1 MEQAQKIKIKAVY
14 TKRYPQNEIHD
25 AMASHRFS
33 VLVTHRQMGK
43 TVLAINELIKRAMK
57 NPLPDGRYFYIAPQ
71 LKQAKLIAWDY
82 LKHYISPFMAVQ
94 AGNQTRP
101 AVVINESELKVTFKT
116 KNAPYIRIL
125 GADNPDAIR
134 GTYADGVV
142 LDEYGDMKP
151 NVFSEIIRP
160 MLLSRHGWV
169 LFAGT
174 PKGQNQFYNT
184 FQMASKNFH
193 ENPQGDWWCGLYR
206 ADKTHVIPE
215 EELAQIKA
223 ETPTNIFRQEYLCD
237 FTASADNVLIPI
249 DLVVEAQKRV
259 YGMDAMNGAPRVL
272 GVDPARFGD
281 DKSIIYPRQ
290 GLQAFDPLV
299 FEKLDNMAFAA
310 RIAEKIEDFHPDAV
324 FIDAGNGAGV
334 IDRLRQLNYRNIV
347 EVPFGGKPTKQG
359 QYLNKRAELWGE
371 LRDWLK
377 AGGAL
382 PATDT
387 ELVTDLSTPV
397 YDFDNA
403 NRLRLESKEHI
414 KERLGRSPDR
424 ADALALT
431 FAAPVRP
438 QLDPR
443 TERSARNATY
453 EMEYEL

>member
-1 MEQAQKIKIKAVY
+1 MQPKIKINSLY
-14 TKRYPQNEIHD
+14 NERGPQTELRR
-25 AMASHRFS
+25 AMDEHRFC

-43 TVLAINELIKRAMK
+43 TVAAVNELIDRAIS
-57 NPLPDGRYFYIAPQ
+57 NPLPGGRYFYIAPQ

-82 LKHYISPFMAVQ
+82 LKHYISPFQAVQ
-94 AGNQTRP
+94 TPDGKTRS
-101 AVVINESELKVTFKT
+101 AVIINESELKVTFKT

-125 GADNPDAIR
+125 GADNPDALR

-151 NVFSEIIRP
+151 NVFTEIIRP
-160 MLLSRHGWV
+160 MLLSRNGWV

-184 FQMASKNFH
+184 FQLASKSFH
-193 ENPQGDWWCGLYR
+193 ENPKGDWWCGVYR
-206 ADKTHVIPE
+206 ADKTQVIPE
-215 EELAQIKA
+215 EELNKIKND
-223 ETPTNIFRQEYLCD
+223 TPANIFRQEYLCD

-249 DLVVEAQKRV
+249 DLVLEAQQRA
-259 YGMDAMNGAPRVL
+259 YGMDAVNGAPRVL

-281 DKSIIYPRQ
+281 DKSIIYFRQ
-290 GLQAFDPLV
+290 GLQAFDPFV

-310 RIAEKIEDFHPDAV
+310 RVAEKIEELHPDAV

-347 EVPFGGKPTKQG
+347 EVPFGGKPNKAG

-382 PATDT
+382 PKNDTD
-387 ELVTDLSTPV
+387 LVTDLSTPV

-438 QLDPR
+438 QNDPAVR
-443 TERSARNATY
+443 YGQSRTY